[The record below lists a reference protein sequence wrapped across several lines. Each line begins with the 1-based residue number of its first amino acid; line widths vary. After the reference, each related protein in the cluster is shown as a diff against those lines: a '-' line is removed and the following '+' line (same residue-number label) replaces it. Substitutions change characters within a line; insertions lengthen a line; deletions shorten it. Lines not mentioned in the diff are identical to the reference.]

1 MLWVVLII
9 FTPYCLGLPWRKI
22 GGAKGRGASFFFT
35 YVTGYFIRLALFHL
49 ICLPMVL
56 MGGRFSTACQLFTPS
71 LLLFSAISVY
81 LGRKKINVEQVNLWI
96 WLKSHTVY
104 ELIYLVGFLLILTF
118 QVYQIGRM
126 DVTYMGYDD
135 ATYTTYGSDALT
147 TDLLFQIKE
156 DTGIFQPL
164 SGRYYFYTAL
174 IYNAWI
180 TKMTGI
186 PITMVVRTV
195 QAVYVFILAFMVY
208 AYMADDLFP
217 LSREN
222 RYIFLLILSFLYLF
236 GYYSHYSA
244 TFRLLG
250 PNTQGKAIATTVL
263 TPLLLILMKKKMKEE
278 YDWKVGV
285 LLMLFSHAATGLSL
299 WGMGMTVIVVALS
312 VFLSMLRKNR
322 NWKHLLYIVCV
333 GLFPAF
339 YLAWYMTVLS

>member
-104 ELIYLVGFLLILTF
+104 ELIYLVGFLLIFTF
-118 QVYQIGRM
+118 QVYQIVRM
-126 DVTYMGYDD
+126 DVTTMGYDD
-135 ATYTTYGSDALT
+135 ATYTAYGSNALT
-147 TDLLFQIKE
+147 TDLLYQTHVM
-156 DTGIFQPL
+156 TGIFEPL
-164 SGRYYFYTAL
+164 SGKYYFYTSL

-180 TKMTGI
+180 TRLTGI
-186 PITMVVRTV
+186 PITMVARTI
-195 QAVYVFILAFMVY
+195 QAVYVFILAYMVY
-208 AYMADDLFP
+208 AYMAEDL
-217 LSREN
+217 LTSREN
-222 RYIFLLILSFLYLF
+222 RYIFLLLLSFLYLF

-250 PNTQGKAIATTVL
+250 PNTQGKGIATTIL
-263 TPLLLILMKKKMKEE
+263 TPLLLTFLKKKMVEP
-278 YDWKVGV
+278 YDWKVGF
-285 LLMLFSHAATGLSL
+285 LLMLLSHAATALSF
-299 WGMGMTVIVVALS
+299 WGMGMAVAVVTLS
-312 VFLSMLRKNR
+312 VLLSLLRKNR
-322 NWKHLLYIVCV
+322 NWKHLLYIVWI
-333 GLFPAF
+333 GAFPVF
-339 YLAWYMTVLS
+339 YYSLYKFVLS